1 MRENASLAQR
11 IDKWLWFTRFFKTR
25 ALATAAVR
33 GGHVKLNG
41 DKPKPGTRVQVGDR
55 LELVRQQLRY
65 DLTVT
70 GIPRRRGPAAEA
82 QACYVEDDA
91 ARERR
96 EMAIANI
103 RRDRMEMPTTRG
115 RPDKHTRRRLRSRN
129 RHPDRES

>member
-1 MRENASLAQR
+1 MRENASPGVR

-41 DKPKPGTRVQVGDR
+41 DKPKPGSRVQVGDR

-70 GIPRRRGPAAEA
+70 AIPLRRGPAAEA
-82 QACYVEDDA
+82 QVCYVEDEA

-96 EMAIANI
+96 EITIANI

-129 RHPDRES
+129 RRPDRES